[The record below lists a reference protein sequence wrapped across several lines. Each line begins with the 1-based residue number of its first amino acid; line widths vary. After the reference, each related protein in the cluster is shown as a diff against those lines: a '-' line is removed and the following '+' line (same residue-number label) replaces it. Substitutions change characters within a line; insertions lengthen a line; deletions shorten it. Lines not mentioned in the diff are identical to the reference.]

1 MIYYN
6 EYDKELAKLT
16 NFGISFDVNRK
27 EFGDEKKVVLY
38 FLSSLA
44 NSKSV
49 FELNYSIMNM
59 NKGNFLS
66 QLMSGSVEECDDVK
80 KAFVA
85 ISSGMSVVLYLD
97 KMYIVETRDYPTRG
111 VEEPDTEKTIRGS
124 RDGFTE
130 NIIINI

>member
-16 NFGISFDVNRK
+16 NLGTSFDVNRK
-27 EFGDEKKVVLY
+27 EFGDVKKVVLY

-59 NKGNFLS
+59 N
-66 QLMSGSVEECDDVK
+66 EESE
-80 KAFVA
+80 FSTNEYRFSPFE
-85 ISSGMSVVLYLD
+85 I
-97 KMYIVETRDYPTRG
+97 I
-111 VEEPDTEKTIRGS
+111 TIGKRL
-124 RDGFTE
+124 
-130 NIIINI
+130 

>member
-16 NFGISFDVNRK
+16 NLGTSFDVNRK
-27 EFGDEKKVVLY
+27 EFGDVKKVVLY

-59 NKGNFLS
+59 NEDSFLS
-66 QLMSGSVEECDDVK
+66 QLMSGSVEESNDIN
-80 KAFVA
+80 KAF
-85 ISSGMSVVLYLD
+85 S
-97 KMYIVETRDYPTRG
+97 K
-111 VEEPDTEKTIRGS
+111 
-124 RDGFTE
+124 
-130 NIIINI
+130 N